1 MVTFWSTV
9 LEAVWV
15 RVVLQGSV
23 EDVLNQVTA
32 LSPVEAAAVSASGI
46 VSLGAVRWIL
56 KRRAAPT
63 GGANPTATS
72 VSSTASG
79 TTGSTSKS
87 VAFTLPGVLPLSKG
101 IREVTHDEVHAMEL
115 GFVVGVVLAWLY
127 GQGYTQPVLGM
138 LVAFVAGSLGFKRY
152 SSKAVKTIRMEPW
165 YALLALAMGG
175 GLGWALFL
183 REPGLLSVLGL

>member
-183 REPGLLSVLGL
+183 REPGLLSVVGL